1 VNLYRTWRAPMQDF
15 RQFGE
20 AWGRIDEA
28 TTTLEKTKERWC
40 EVDVR
45 RTTGGI
51 FWIQTTPEEHRGVAG
66 YVQKK
71 FMAPTVACDCR
82 LAVPQTSGNYLI
94 RRGGA
99 VSTWRRRLAID
110 QRHEPQGVRFCG
122 GEPPPSATSVAR
134 NRGTEWLQEA
144 SPPAHNCI
152 VGRIF
157 MESAEYKGCG
167 ARRTVARRSKARP
180 RSCRC
185 LALFSRSKKFSCGIK
200 PFVA

>member
-1 VNLYRTWRAPMQDF
+1 MMFRGCVLAVNLYRTWRAPMQDF

-20 AWGRIDEA
+20 AWGGIDEA
-28 TTTLEKTKERWC
+28 TTLEKTKERWC

-51 FWIQTTPEEHRGVAG
+51 FWIQTTPEKHRGVAG

-110 QRHEPQGVRFCG
+110 QRHEPQGVRSCG

-134 NRGTEWLQEA
+134 NRGTGWLQEA
-144 SPPAHNCI
+144 SPPAHDCI

-157 MESAEYKGCG
+157 MESAEFKGCG

-180 RSCRC
+180 
-185 LALFSRSKKFSCGIK
+185 
-200 PFVA
+200 